1 MHQNRHISGKT
12 INNLWL
18 RLKLIGLILILPALA
33 LTQENPEVL
42 KFRGTI
48 PYKVFTDKKAQYSIH
63 EITYSGAD
71 SLFSQAQSEKLISPL
86 HVYWLRLD
94 FHGMDLTLT
103 DSWIIRF
110 PNYDDILLYPYS
122 LQPDNKESFASIKK
136 LRQVRFMP
144 YADFEVTASEL
155 WEDRYLYVKLKH
167 TSVRDRLHPPEF
179 LHPEIAEREGYSM
192 ISMED
197 VIRQVPYLL
206 FIGGM
211 LLMILYSLG
220 IFFIHRDRLFLFYAI
235 YLFMLLLYLGIRL
248 PFLFAYLESHLPRY
262 MYLHN
267 ELIQILVNISYLWFA
282 AIFLNASRDFPLL
295 DNAIRWAIRL
305 LFVILALVFFVLI
318 TGYLAEYEQYI
329 IATERYFM
337 ILFALGAYIY
347 IILNY
352 KHKIV
357 LYLVMGSMFFL
368 AGGVLAMV
376 FLNISY
382 MMLGSAIEVF
392 VFSLAMGY
400 RIKQSE
406 QEKKTIENEM
416 DKVRLI
422 ALKAQMNPHFIF
434 NSLNS
439 IRAYVITNETKKA
452 SDYITKFAKLIRLIL
467 HYASKDAILL
477 QSELEALQLY
487 IELEQLRFRD
497 DFGFD
502 LRVDPRIK
510 PNQVWVP
517 PLILQPYVEN
527 AIVHGLAPKKDNKV
541 LRVMVIMNQSHL
553 EFVVRDNGVGR
564 NFSKNIS
571 KEMNPSHKS
580 MAMELTRRRIE
591 LMDTD
596 NVDKPKITIT
606 DLTENDKPNGT
617 EVRFTLPLMINHE
630 QY

>member
-1 MHQNRHISGKT
+1 MQKNRQIIGMTGSQ
-12 INNLWL
+12 IWL
-18 RLKLIGLILILPALA
+18 LLSIAWLCLFFPFKSFSQPSSDTHTL
-33 LTQENPEVL
+33 
-42 KFRGTI
+42 RGTI
-48 PYKVFTDKKAQYSIH
+48 PFSVFVTPDKHFPPEEVFDKNSAVS
-63 EITYSGAD
+63 
-71 SLFSQAQSEKLISPL
+71 FSPYQQSKLISPL
-86 HVYWLRLD
+86 QTYWLRLD
-94 FHGMDLTLT
+94 FAGIDLSLSET
-103 DSWIIRF
+103 WIIRVT
-110 PNYDDILLYPYS
+110 NYDDIVFYPS
-122 LQPDNKESFASIKK
+122 AINPENEEPLNEIRNF
-136 LRQVRFMP
+136 RQVRYMP
-144 YADFEVTASEL
+144 YADFEINTSEL
-155 WEDRYLYVKLKH
+155 WEDKYLYVRIKH
-167 TSVRDRLHPPEF
+167 TSVRERLHNPEF
-179 LHPEIAEREGYSM
+179 IHPEIAEREGFSM
-192 ISMED
+192 ISIND
-197 VIRQVPYLL
+197 IKRQIPYLL

-220 IFFIHRDRLFLFYAI
+220 IFFMHRDRLFLFYAI

-248 PFLFAYLESHLPRY
+248 PILFSYLETHFPRY

-267 ELIQILVNISYLWFA
+267 ELIQIIVNISYLYFA

-295 DNAIRWAIRL
+295 DKAIRWAIRL
-305 LFVILALVFFVLI
+305 LFVILFLVFLMLV
-318 TGYLAEYEQYI
+318 TGYLAEYEQYL
-329 IATERYFM
+329 IAAERYFM
-337 ILFALGAYIY
+337 ILFALGAYVH
-347 IILNY
+347 IILYY
-352 KHKIV
+352 KQKIV
-357 LYLVMGSMFFL
+357 LYLVMGSIFFL
-368 AGGVLAMV
+368 AGGILAML

-406 QEKKTIENEM
+406 QEKKNIESEIN
-416 DKVRLI
+416 KVRLI

-467 HYASKDAILL
+467 HYASKDTILL

-487 IELEQLRFRD
+487 VELEQLRFRD

-510 PNQVWVP
+510 TNQVWVP

-527 AIVHGLAPKKDNKV
+527 AIVHGLAPKKDNKI
-541 LRVMVIMNQSHL
+541 LRVMVILNQDHL

-564 NFSKNIS
+564 NYSKNIS

-580 MAMELTRRRIE
+580 MAMDLTQRRIE
-591 LMDTD
+591 LMDTGHT
-596 NVDKPKITIT
+596 DKRKIVID
-606 DLTENDKPNGT
+606 DLTENGDPSGT
-617 EVRFTLPLMINHE
+617 EVRFTLPILAHHE

>member
-1 MHQNRHISGKT
+1 
-12 INNLWL
+12 
-18 RLKLIGLILILPALA
+18 
-33 LTQENPEVL
+33 
-42 KFRGTI
+42 
-48 PYKVFTDKKAQYSIH
+48 
-63 EITYSGAD
+63 
-71 SLFSQAQSEKLISPL
+71 
-86 HVYWLRLD
+86 
-94 FHGMDLTLT
+94 
-103 DSWIIRF
+103 
-110 PNYDDILLYPYS
+110 
-122 LQPDNKESFASIKK
+122 
-136 LRQVRFMP
+136 
-144 YADFEVTASEL
+144 
-155 WEDRYLYVKLKH
+155 
-167 TSVRDRLHPPEF
+167 
-179 LHPEIAEREGYSM
+179 
-192 ISMED
+192 
-197 VIRQVPYLL
+197 
-206 FIGGM
+206 
-211 LLMILYSLG
+211 
-220 IFFIHRDRLFLFYAI
+220 
-235 YLFMLLLYLGIRL
+235 
-248 PFLFAYLESHLPRY
+248 
-262 MYLHN
+262 
-267 ELIQILVNISYLWFA
+267 
-282 AIFLNASRDFPLL
+282 
-295 DNAIRWAIRL
+295 
-305 LFVILALVFFVLI
+305 
-318 TGYLAEYEQYI
+318 
-329 IATERYFM
+329 
-337 ILFALGAYIY
+337 
-347 IILNY
+347 
-352 KHKIV
+352 
-357 LYLVMGSMFFL
+357 
-368 AGGVLAMV
+368 MV